1 MSPCCW
7 LQEKHMGREF
17 CSDNI
22 IDPQNALCVHL
33 LPLRDIRR
41 SPWSSIKTK
50 SDHQSN
56 TRWAP
61 RLPKT
66 LSSQRKT
73 PRKPSKQKEKSLSQS
88 LSIIFLNESV
98 TSPHEDTVTSGTQD
112 RPPSQ
117 QVVAIRQRIWSEDA
131 RHARRVSTLH
141 QQAQSEHERH
151 TTKDRTFRSRLI
163 ELANKPREH
172 LRISP
177 SKSLANPKTR
187 SNNVDQDGM
196 RQQESKVAKWLDGLR
211 SISSISEF
219 WGSSDESSSVEVVAA
234 KDAVGR
240 GKGMRIVSDGVEES
254 SAAVFYNVFRAGKA
268 KSN

>member
-1 MSPCCW
+1 MVQYQDQKRPPEQYKMGAASPEDT
-7 LQEKHMGREF
+7 LITEKDTEKALETERER
-17 CSDNI
+17 NHR
-22 IDPQNALCVHL
+22 NVV
-33 LPLRDIRR
+33 
-41 SPWSSIKTK
+41 
-50 SDHQSN
+50 
-56 TRWAP
+56 
-61 RLPKT
+61 
-66 LSSQRKT
+66 
-73 PRKPSKQKEKSLSQS
+73 
-88 LSIIFLNESV
+88 NESV
-98 TSPHEDTVTSGTQD
+98 TSPHEDTSISGTQD
-112 RPPSQ
+112 QPPSQ

-141 QQAQSEHERH
+141 QQAQSEQERH
-151 TTKDRTFRSRLI
+151 ATKDRTFRSRLI
-163 ELANKPREH
+163 ELANKPRER

-187 SNNVDQDGM
+187 NNNSGQGEM

>member
-1 MSPCCW
+1 MVQYQDQKRPPEQHKMGVASPEDT
-7 LQEKHMGREF
+7 LITEKDAEKALETEREV
-17 CSDNI
+17 NLAI
-22 IDPQNALCVHL
+22 ALDHL
-33 LPLRDIRR
+33 
-41 SPWSSIKTK
+41 
-50 SDHQSN
+50 
-56 TRWAP
+56 
-61 RLPKT
+61 
-66 LSSQRKT
+66 
-73 PRKPSKQKEKSLSQS
+73 PSHRILV
-88 LSIIFLNESV
+88 NESV

-131 RHARRVSTLH
+131 RHARRVSTLN
-141 QQAQSEHERH
+141 QQAQSEQERH
-151 TTKDRTFRSRLI
+151 ATKDRTFRSRLI
-163 ELANKPREH
+163 ELANKPRER

-187 SNNVDQDGM
+187 NNNSGQGEM

-254 SAAVFYNVFRAGKA
+254 SAAVFYNVFRASKA

>member
-1 MSPCCW
+1 MVQYQDQKRPPEQYKMVAAS
-7 LQEKHMGREF
+7 LEDTLITEKDIEKALETEREVTLA
-17 CSDNI
+17 I
-22 IDPQNALCVHL
+22 ALDHL
-33 LPLRDIRR
+33 
-41 SPWSSIKTK
+41 
-50 SDHQSN
+50 H
-56 TRWAP
+56 
-61 RLPKT
+61 
-66 LSSQRKT
+66 
-73 PRKPSKQKEKSLSQS
+73 
-88 LSIIFLNESV
+88 
-98 TSPHEDTVTSGTQD
+98 PHEGTVTSGTQD
-112 RPPSQ
+112 RPPSP

-141 QQAQSEHERH
+141 QQAQSEKERH
-151 TTKDRTFRSRLI
+151 ATKDHTFRSRLI
-163 ELANKPREH
+163 ELANKPRER

-187 SNNVDQDGM
+187 NNNIDQDGM

>member
-1 MSPCCW
+1 MVQCQDQKRPPEQYKMGAASPEDT
-7 LQEKHMGREF
+7 LITEKDTEKALETERE
-17 CSDNI
+17 
-22 IDPQNALCVHL
+22 
-33 LPLRDIRR
+33 RDHR
-41 SPWSSIKTK
+41 
-50 SDHQSN
+50 N
-56 TRWAP
+56 
-61 RLPKT
+61 LV
-66 LSSQRKT
+66 
-73 PRKPSKQKEKSLSQS
+73 
-88 LSIIFLNESV
+88 NESV

-141 QQAQSEHERH
+141 QQAQSEDERH

-163 ELANKPREH
+163 ELANKPRER

-177 SKSLANPKTR
+177 SRSLANPKTR
-187 SNNVDQDGM
+187 NNNIDKDGM

>member
-1 MSPCCW
+1 MVQYQDQKRPPEQHKMGAASPEDT
-7 LQEKHMGREF
+7 LITEKDAEKALETEREV
-17 CSDNI
+17 
-22 IDPQNALCVHL
+22 ALAIAL
-33 LPLRDIRR
+33 D
-41 SPWSSIKTK
+41 
-50 SDHQSN
+50 
-56 TRWAP
+56 
-61 RLPKT
+61 
-66 LSSQRKT
+66 
-73 PRKPSKQKEKSLSQS
+73 
-88 LSIIFLNESV
+88 LNESV
-98 TSPHEDTVTSGTQD
+98 TSPHEDTSISGTQD
-112 RPPSQ
+112 QPPSQ

-141 QQAQSEHERH
+141 QQTQSEQERH
-151 TTKDRTFRSRLI
+151 ATKDRTFRSRLI
-163 ELANKPREH
+163 ELANKPRER
-172 LRISP
+172 LCISP

-187 SNNVDQDGM
+187 SNNIDQDGM
-196 RQQESKVAKWLDGLR
+196 KQQESKVAKWLDGLR

>member
-1 MSPCCW
+1 MVQYQDQKRPPEQYKMGAAS
-7 LQEKHMGREF
+7 LEDTLITEKDTEKALETERE
-17 CSDNI
+17 
-22 IDPQNALCVHL
+22 
-33 LPLRDIRR
+33 RDHR
-41 SPWSSIKTK
+41 
-50 SDHQSN
+50 N
-56 TRWAP
+56 
-61 RLPKT
+61 LV
-66 LSSQRKT
+66 
-73 PRKPSKQKEKSLSQS
+73 
-88 LSIIFLNESV
+88 NESV
-98 TSPHEDTVTSGTQD
+98 TNPHEDTVTSGTQD

-163 ELANKPREH
+163 ELANKPRGH
-172 LRISP
+172 LRTSP

-187 SNNVDQDGM
+187 NNNIDKDGM
-196 RQQESKVAKWLDGLR
+196 RRQESKVAKWLDGLR

-219 WGSSDESSSVEVVAA
+219 WGTSDESSSVEVVAA

>member
-1 MSPCCW
+1 MVQYQDQKRPPEQYKMGAASPEDT
-7 LQEKHMGREF
+7 LITEKDTEKALETERER
-17 CSDNI
+17 NHR
-22 IDPQNALCVHL
+22 NVV
-33 LPLRDIRR
+33 
-41 SPWSSIKTK
+41 
-50 SDHQSN
+50 
-56 TRWAP
+56 
-61 RLPKT
+61 
-66 LSSQRKT
+66 
-73 PRKPSKQKEKSLSQS
+73 
-88 LSIIFLNESV
+88 NESV
-98 TSPHEDTVTSGTQD
+98 TSPHEDTSISGTQD
-112 RPPSQ
+112 QPPSQ

-141 QQAQSEHERH
+141 QQTQSEQERH
-151 TTKDRTFRSRLI
+151 ATKDRTFRSRLI
-163 ELANKPREH
+163 ELANKPRER
-172 LRISP
+172 LCISP

-187 SNNVDQDGM
+187 SNNIDQDGM
-196 RQQESKVAKWLDGLR
+196 KQQESKVAKWLDGLR